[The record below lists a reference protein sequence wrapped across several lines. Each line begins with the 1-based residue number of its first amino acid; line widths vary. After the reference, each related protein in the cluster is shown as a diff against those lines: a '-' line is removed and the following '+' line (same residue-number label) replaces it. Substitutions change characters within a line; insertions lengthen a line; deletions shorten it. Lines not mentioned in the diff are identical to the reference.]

1 MIKLIASD
9 LDGTLLLNGAQDV
22 SDQMHDQIR
31 RMKNLGILFVAS
43 SGRQYTNLRHRF
55 EPVKDEI
62 AYIAENGA
70 LGMWKGECFFKQSL
84 DTELAHRVID
94 ALHSCEGCICMVSG
108 ERVCYTDSKEERF
121 WNHMLNVVRNDMEY
135 CEDLKALK
143 EPYLKISACSFSGAE
158 DPAEKLR
165 EIFQDEIKIT
175 TSGNIWVDF
184 ITPGASKGHALR
196 TLMEQL
202 NISKEESASFGDQ
215 YNDLEMLEATACSYV
230 MESGAAGLEKH
241 AAYKAK
247 RVEDEIEKIL
257 RQSEKSQL
265 L

>member
-9 LDGTLLLNGAQDV
+9 LDGTLLQNGAQDV
-22 SDQMHDQIR
+22 SEQIHEQIR
-31 RMKNLGILFVAS
+31 KMNEKGILFVAS

-55 EPVKDEI
+55 EPEKDEI

-70 LGMWKGECFFKQSL
+70 LGIWKDEVFFKRSL
-84 DTELAHRVID
+84 EEKLAHRVID

-108 ERVCYTDSKEERF
+108 ERVCYTDSKDERF
-121 WNHMLNVVRNDMEY
+121 WNHMLHVVRNDMEY
-135 CEDLKALK
+135 REDLKALE

-165 EIFQDEIKIT
+165 DVFKDEIKIT

-184 ITPGASKGHALR
+184 ITPGASKGHALK
-196 TLMEQL
+196 TLMSML
-202 NISKEESASFGDQ
+202 NIKREESASFGDQ
-215 YNDLEMLEATACSYV
+215 YNDLEMLDATKYSFV
-230 MESGAAGLEKH
+230 MENGAPGLEKH
-241 AAYKAK
+241 AVYRAK

-257 RQSEKSQL
+257 NEALILMR
-265 L
+265 

>member
-265 L
+265 

>member
-22 SDQMHDQIR
+22 SDQIHDQIR
-31 RMKNLGILFVAS
+31 RMKDLGILFVAS

-70 LGMWKGECFFKQSL
+70 LGMWKGECFFKRSL

-135 CEDLKALK
+135 CEDLKALE

-165 EIFQDEIKIT
+165 GIFQDEIKIT

-196 TLMEQL
+196 PLMEQL
-202 NISKEESASFGDQ
+202 HISREESASFGDQ

-241 AAYKAK
+241 AVYKAK

-257 RQSEKSQL
+257 RQSEFLASK
-265 L
+265 

>member
-22 SDQMHDQIR
+22 SDQIYEQIR
-31 RMKNLGILFVAS
+31 RMKEEGILFVAS

-55 EPVKDEI
+55 EPVKDDI

-70 LGMWKGECFFKQSL
+70 LGMWKGECFFKRSL
-84 DTELAHRVID
+84 ETELAHRVID
-94 ALHSCEGCICMVSG
+94 ALHSCQGCICMVSG
-108 ERVCYTDSKEERF
+108 ERVCYTDSKDERF
-121 WNHMLNVVRNDMEY
+121 WDHMLHVVRNDMEY
-135 CEDLKALK
+135 REDLKALE
-143 EPYLKISACSFSGAE
+143 EPCLKISACSFSGAE

-165 EIFQDEIKIT
+165 DIFKDEIKIT

-184 ITPGASKGHALR
+184 ITPGASKGHALEI
-196 TLMEQL
+196 LMNQF
-202 NISKEESASFGDQ
+202 NINKEESASFGDQ
-215 YNDLEMLEATACSYV
+215 YNDLEMLKATAYSYV
-230 MESGAAGLEKH
+230 MESGAEGLEAY

-257 RQSEKSQL
+257 NHQI
-265 L
+265 

>member
-9 LDGTLLLNGAQDV
+9 LDGTLLLDGAQDV
-22 SDQMHDQIR
+22 SDQMHRQIK
-31 RMKNLGILFVAS
+31 RMKELGILFVAS

-55 EPVKDEI
+55 EPVKDDI

-84 DTELAHRVID
+84 ETELAHRVIY
-94 ALHSCEGCICMVSG
+94 ALHACEDCICMVSG
-108 ERVCYTDSKEERF
+108 ERVCYTDSKDERF
-121 WNHMLNVVRNDMEY
+121 WDHMINVVRNDMEY
-135 CEDLKALK
+135 RADLKALD

-165 EIFQDEIKIT
+165 NIFKDEIKIT

-196 TLMEQL
+196 TLMKQL
-202 NISKEESASFGDQ
+202 HISKEESASFGDQ
-215 YNDLEMLEATACSYV
+215 YNDLEMLEATAYSYV
-230 MESGAAGLEKH
+230 MESGAEGLEKH

-247 RVEDEIEKIL
+247 RVEDEIEKLI
-257 RQSEKSQL
+257 RQPQMKTS
-265 L
+265 